1 MWFKIGCETYWV
13 VEVRR
18 IEGRFGLYRAIC
30 TTVPGCTV
38 KFEQWFM
45 QGSRVTFCDEDG
57 FTVGEEIEL
66 RCSEQAEA
74 IYRKLETELALE
86 QLENL

>member
-1 MWFKIGCETYWV
+1 M
-13 VEVRR
+13 EVRR